1 LVGNNGSRSNYPD
14 GMSFDLNIKFH
25 MSNFDGLTQK
35 KGIGG
40 AHNKEAFLDAVSTYG
55 IKINEQVSIGVDG
68 IYNVKYQI
76 PAYD

>member
-1 LVGNNGSRSNYPD
+1 TGFRLVGNNGSRSNYPD

-68 IYNVKYQI
+68 IYNVK
-76 PAYD
+76 